1 MEYLVNVHQ
10 EHINLILF
18 VIIARN
24 KIVLGVILTVVLLV
38 ELDFIKQLEIV
49 NHVWKIVKHALI
61 RRAV

>member
-10 EHINLILF
+10 EHITLILF
-18 VIIARN
+18 VIIAPN

-38 ELDFIKQLEIV
+38 KLDFIKQLEIA